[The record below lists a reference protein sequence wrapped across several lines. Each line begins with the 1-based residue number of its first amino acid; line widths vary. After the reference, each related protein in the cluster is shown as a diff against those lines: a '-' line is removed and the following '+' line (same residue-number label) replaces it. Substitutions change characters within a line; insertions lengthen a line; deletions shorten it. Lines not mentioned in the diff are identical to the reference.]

1 MSRLSHIMIYLIIVT
16 IISCS
21 YIFHNKILVCILN
34 NSFRAVLLIQICN
47 MAPVAKKPIPGGT
60 KGTMKKKVN
69 DSLDIKQNT

>member
-1 MSRLSHIMIYLIIVT
+1 
-16 IISCS
+16 
-21 YIFHNKILVCILN
+21 
-34 NSFRAVLLIQICN
+34 